1 MSRTATIRRQTGE
14 TQIEL
19 SLNLDGT
26 GEPRIASGVGF
37 FDHMLTLLARHSL
50 IDIAVTAQADLHV
63 DFHHMVEDTGIVFG
77 KALAEALGDKRG
89 LVRYGSITLPMDE
102 TLVTCAVDLGG
113 RAWYVSKVT
122 YPAAKIGGFD
132 TELVEVFWQA
142 VAASAQCNLHQVLH
156 HGANAHHI
164 AEGVFKGTA
173 RALRQAVAIDPRQ
186 IGVPSSKGT
195 LTE

>member
-1 MSRTATIRRQTGE
+1 MRGR
-14 TQIEL
+14 
-19 SLNLDGT
+19 
-26 GEPRIASGVGF
+26 PR
-37 FDHMLTLLARHSL
+37 
-50 IDIAVTAQADLHV
+50 
-63 DFHHMVEDTGIVFG
+63 
-77 KALAEALGDKRG
+77 
-89 LVRYGSITLPMDE
+89 
-102 TLVTCAVDLGG
+102 G